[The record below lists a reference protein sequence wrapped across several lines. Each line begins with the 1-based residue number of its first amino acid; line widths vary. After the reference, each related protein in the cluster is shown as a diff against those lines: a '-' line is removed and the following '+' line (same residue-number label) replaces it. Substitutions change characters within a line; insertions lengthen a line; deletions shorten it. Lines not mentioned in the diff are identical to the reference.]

1 MKTKYYF
8 KISFN
13 NFIHKKINIINV
25 ILLVLSMTLF
35 ISVMSF
41 SKTFTNILYKESEG
55 NIKHRLLLV
64 NKLEE
69 AFDRND
75 FKDIP
80 HLEFISSSSEY
91 NHYVSVDGN
100 SISLIG
106 VPNKYIST
114 IYGTND
120 FNDSHSLICP
130 SRFYFGEDPEEY
142 NHEFM
147 KNIKEGKDYLNRTL
161 SINSINYQEEYQV
174 VGIYDVSNYSFGEY
188 NVCFTSQSNI
198 KEIHTKEEEYYKQEC
213 EKDSFSCVD
222 STDNNGGVVLV
233 DQLDNIE
240 SVTEAIESKGY
251 YTSVVM
257 EYNTEGIKTL
267 NEILLTISIIV
278 MIITFI
284 VLAVSSNKFIQYNK
298 KNNLIYKALGYSNK
312 VLIKINYL
320 DNIIRSI
327 ISFLITILLI
337 ILLYVLIMN
346 IFSAHIKLGYSIDI
360 SYSSIFVGFLAML
373 GISLLS
379 CYISLR
385 NNGNCI
391 IEELVDEEA

>member
-1 MKTKYYF
+1 
-8 KISFN
+8 
-13 NFIHKKINIINV
+13 
-25 ILLVLSMTLF
+25 
-35 ISVMSF
+35 
-41 SKTFTNILYKESEG
+41 
-55 NIKHRLLLV
+55 
-64 NKLEE
+64 
-69 AFDRND
+69 
-75 FKDIP
+75 
-80 HLEFISSSSEY
+80 
-91 NHYVSVDGN
+91 VSVDGN

-278 MIITFI
+278 
-284 VLAVSSNKFIQYNK
+284 SSNKFIQYNK

-320 DNIIRSI
+320 ENIIRSI